1 MHTHTHTHTHT
12 RTHTHTNTHTHT
24 HTVAITTVKGFS
36 SDSIMQTGTQDKAP
50 VSGFFSFYTYILLT
64 TLPHCFMQE
73 EMISSSLTYSEW
85 SLDLFPGSP
94 HMTLPAWLNQVAI
107 ICFRKWTSWWF
118 SGFQSSSAYHAQV
131 YTLVTHKFLVN
142 QTHMYFMH
150 ALPIYLPH
158 QYCRYNHKV
167 LHHFDIERQTG
178 LNSQEV
184 TTVIN
189 SCDTS

>member
-107 ICFRKWTSWWF
+107 ICFRKWTSWCF
-118 SGFQSSSAYHAQV
+118 LTSNLPV
-131 YTLVTHKFLVN
+131 PTMHKSIYSCDTQILGKSNPHVL
-142 QTHMYFMH
+142 MH
-150 ALPIYLPH
+150 GLPIYLPH
-158 QYCRYNHKV
+158 
-167 LHHFDIERQTG
+167 
-178 LNSQEV
+178 
-184 TTVIN
+184 
-189 SCDTS
+189 